1 MKINNHKNS
10 IISNFVREN
19 CSPVRHERKF
29 AQDEF
34 YFLNK
39 ILIGSIFQS
48 GSYARFTSISPLND
62 LDAQAEI
69 VTDSDNDGLSDDM
82 EKVYGTDPNKADTDG
97 DGYNDGD
104 EVNGGFNPNGAG
116 KLL

>member
-19 CSPVRHERKF
+19 CSPVKHERKL

-39 ILIGSIFQS
+39 IIKVIG
-48 GSYARFTSISPLND
+48 
-62 LDAQAEI
+62 
-69 VTDSDNDGLSDDM
+69 
-82 EKVYGTDPNKADTDG
+82 
-97 DGYNDGD
+97 
-104 EVNGGFNPNGAG
+104 
-116 KLL
+116 